1 MDLEGYK
8 VERINIYRSYLDSM
22 RGVFDIIEDEA
33 EGHRKYCEFLAA
45 LVEYSLDGVLPDW
58 VANNK
63 LFWVLFRQIKV
74 HIDSTRAKI
83 YGSQIK
89 DKDIDNVTQSATQ
102 SATPSATPSATT
114 SATTSATPSTNRNKN
129 KNVECINYQT
139 ENRSQKDNKEN
150 LTEKENL
157 NNINGVYSPKGEVT
171 SPNGERTIFHY
182 DKPNKK
188 FKWGD
193 IEFKNRD
200 VEQVAISMS
209 PVAEQI
215 EGFPFW
221 KDIWPNIAST
231 LEMYKHKRLAIRMK
245 HLLSDAGVSVA
256 DYVAYLENVAANYH
270 LKWTQ
275 VTSVH
280 YINGSLERIK
290 SNNKE

>member
-89 DKDIDNVTQSATQ
+89 DKDIDNVT
-102 SATPSATPSATT
+102 PSANPSANP
-114 SATTSATPSTNRNKN
+114 SAIPSDIPSTNKN
-129 KNVECINYQT
+129 IEC
-139 ENRSQKDNKEN
+139 RSQKDNKEN
-150 LTEKENL
+150 LSEKENL
-157 NNINGVYSPKGEVT
+157 KNINGVCSPKGEVT
-171 SPNGERTIFHY
+171 SPNGERKIFHY

-188 FKWGD
+188 FTFGD
-193 IEFKNRD
+193 ITFKNRD
-200 VEQVAISMS
+200 VEQVAIDML

-231 LEMYKHKRLAIRMK
+231 FEMYKHKRLAIRMK
-245 HLLSDAGVSVA
+245 HLLSEAGISIA
-256 DYVAYLENVAANYH
+256 DYVAYLENVAANH
-270 LKWTQ
+270 KLNWSQ
-275 VTSVH
+275 ITSVH
-280 YINGSLERIK
+280 YIYGSFERIK
-290 SNNKE
+290 GNTKVRN